1 MKTVVFGGA
10 ILLVVLAF
18 VVPLIAAEGDAN
30 TPPATAQPA
39 VQARGTQRPEP
50 PANLIDVNDPSHG
63 LGKYRSEVQRY
74 NRSVNQET
82 RQLARQDGNRE
93 MLLNAMQEQ
102 VIAELELIKKMAQE
116 ENATKTVTA
125 IDHLIAKRTQNFERI
140 RERLSRARAA
150 GGDPNDPNAVDRRP
164 ARMRDR
170 VNPQE
175 RAAQRE
181 QNRPR
186 EPRQRMERPQRTPR
200 TREGAAAAD
209 ANQAR

>member
-1 MKTVVFGGA
+1 MKTVVFAGA

-18 VVPLIAAEGDAN
+18 VVSLIAAENDAN
-30 TPPATAQPA
+30 TPQVQ
-39 VQARGTQRPEP
+39 VQAVEQTESAIG
-50 PANLIDVNDPSHG
+50 LIDPNDQSHG

-74 NRSVNQET
+74 NRSVNQEA
-82 RQLARQDGNRE
+82 RQLARQDGNRVQ
-93 MLLNAMQEQ
+93 LLNAIQEQ

-116 ENATKTVTA
+116 ENATKTVNA

-140 RERLSRARAA
+140 RERLGRARAA
-150 GGDPNDPNAVDRRP
+150 SGDPNDPNAVDRRP
-164 ARMRDR
+164 RMRER

-186 EPRQRMERPQRTPR
+186 EPRQRTERPQRTPR
-200 TREGAAAAD
+200 TRESVTD
-209 ANQAR
+209 ANQAK